1 MRIILNWRHWD
12 AGEALLGAQM
22 AVDTGTPVVPTEE
35 DVELR
40 PHRHK
45 VEEEQP
51 SLLDRYGL
59 AVATITTLV
68 ALLLGWGLG
77 KAGVIGHDAQVA
89 FYVVA
94 YIAGGTFATKTA
106 LTSLWNR
113 NIDVD
118 LLMITAAIGAAIID
132 HWVEGAILLFLFS
145 LGNTLEH
152 YAMGRTYS
160 AIRALM
166 DLRPDEARVLRDGA
180 EAIVPV
186 EELRIDDVVIVKNG
200 ERIAADGQV
209 VRGESAVDQS
219 AITGESM
226 PVVRRAGDGVFAGT
240 INGHGVLHIQV
251 TKLASE
257 STLAKIIQIVETAQ
271 AEKSATQ
278 RFTDRFEGLYAGG
291 VILAAALYA
300 IIPALATD
308 RALSDTFYQAMIL
321 LVVAS
326 PCALVISTPASTLS
340 ALANAARHGILFKGA
355 AHLEDIGVARVVAFD
370 KTGTL
375 TVGRPRMTD
384 LRPVAGVDPDHLL
397 RLTAAVERL
406 SEHPLGA
413 AVVEAAEERRLSL
426 PEAHDGTSIIGRG
439 IEAVIDGDLILA
451 GNEALFLDRGVAVP
465 EELIEEANAL
475 RDDGKSTMFV
485 GIQRDS
491 AIEFLGVLG
500 VADTV
505 RPVAREVIEQL
516 KALGVE
522 KTIILTGDNERAAR
536 AIARQTGV
544 DEFRSQLMPQEKLD
558 IIEEL
563 KRQYGTVI
571 MVGDGVNDAPALAT
585 ASIGIAM
592 GAAGTDVALETAD
605 VVLMADDLTRLPY
618 AVELSRRTRRII
630 RQNLTFALGVIVVLV
645 TGTLFGLTTL
655 PLGVVGHE
663 GSTIVVVSNGLR
675 LLGGGQK
682 RQPTPVGALQ
692 PAGD

>member
-1 MRIILNWRHWD
+1 
-12 AGEALLGAQM
+12 M
-22 AVDTGTPVVPTEE
+22 AIDTDTPVIASIEE
-35 DVELR
+35 HDLR
-40 PHRHK
+40 PHQHK
-45 VEEEQP
+45 VEEERP

-59 AVATITTLV
+59 AVATVTTLI

-77 KAGVIGHDAQVA
+77 RAGVIGHSGQVA

-94 YIAGGTFATKTA
+94 YIAGGTFATRTA

-118 LLMITAAIGAAIID
+118 LLMIVAAIGAAIID

-166 DLRPDEARVLRDGA
+166 DLRPDEARVLRDGT
-180 EAIVPV
+180 ESIVPV
-186 EELRIDDVVIVKNG
+186 EELRLDDVVIIKNG
-200 ERIAADGQV
+200 ERIATDGQV

-240 INGHGVLHIQV
+240 INGHGVLHVQV
-251 TKLASE
+251 TRLASE

-308 RALSDTFYQAMIL
+308 RTLNETFYQAMIL

-340 ALANAARHGILFKGA
+340 ALANAARQGILFKGA

-384 LRPVAGVDPDHLL
+384 LRPASGVAPEELL

-413 AVVEAAEERRLSL
+413 AVVEAALERRLPV

-439 IEAVIDGDLILA
+439 IEAVVDGDMVLA
-451 GNEALFLDRGVAVP
+451 GNDALFVDRGFAIP
-465 EELIEEANAL
+465 AALIDEANEL
-475 RDDGKSTMFV
+475 RDNGKSTMFV
-485 GIQRDS
+485 GIQHADGVR
-491 AIEFLGVLG
+491 FLGVIG

-544 DEFRSQLMPQEKLD
+544 DEFHSQLMPQEKLD

-645 TGTLFGLTTL
+645 TGTLLGITTL
-655 PLGVVGHE
+655 PLGVIGHE
-663 GSTIVVVSNGLR
+663 GSTIIVVSNGLR
-675 LLGGGQK
+675 LLGGSAPK
-682 RQPTPVGALQ
+682 RRVEPVGALQ

>member
-1 MRIILNWRHWD
+1 
-12 AGEALLGAQM
+12 M
-22 AVDTGTPVVPTEE
+22 AIDTDTPVIASIEE
-35 DVELR
+35 HDLR
-40 PHRHK
+40 PHQHK
-45 VEEEQP
+45 VEEERP

-59 AVATITTLV
+59 AVATVTTLI

-77 KAGVIGHDAQVA
+77 RAGVIGHGGQVA

-94 YIAGGTFATKTA
+94 YIAGGTFATRTA

-118 LLMITAAIGAAIID
+118 LLMIVAAIGAAIID

-166 DLRPDEARVLRDGA
+166 DLRPDEARVLRDGT
-180 EAIVPV
+180 ESIVPV
-186 EELRIDDVVIVKNG
+186 EELRLDDVVIIKNG
-200 ERIAADGQV
+200 ERIATDGQV

-240 INGHGVLHIQV
+240 INGHGVLHVQV
-251 TKLASE
+251 TRLASE

-308 RALSDTFYQAMIL
+308 RTLNETFYQAMIL

-340 ALANAARHGILFKGA
+340 ALANAARQGILFKGA

-384 LRPVAGVDPDHLL
+384 LRPASGVAPEELL

-413 AVVEAAEERRLSL
+413 AVVEAALERRLPV

-439 IEAVIDGDLILA
+439 IEAVVDGDMVLA
-451 GNEALFLDRGVAVP
+451 GNDALFVDRGFAIP
-465 EELIEEANAL
+465 AALIDEANEL
-475 RDDGKSTMFV
+475 RDNGKSTMFV
-485 GIQRDS
+485 GIQHADGVR
-491 AIEFLGVLG
+491 FLGVIG

-544 DEFRSQLMPQEKLD
+544 DEFHSQLMPQEKLD

-645 TGTLFGLTTL
+645 TGTLLGITTL
-655 PLGVVGHE
+655 PLGVIGHE
-663 GSTIVVVSNGLR
+663 GSTIIVVSNGLR
-675 LLGGGQK
+675 LLGGSAPK
-682 RQPTPVGALQ
+682 RRVETVGALQ

>member
-1 MRIILNWRHWD
+1 
-12 AGEALLGAQM
+12 M
-22 AVDTGTPVVPTEE
+22 AIDTDTPVIASIEE
-35 DVELR
+35 HDLR
-40 PHRHK
+40 PHQHK
-45 VEEEQP
+45 VEEERP

-59 AVATITTLV
+59 AVATVTTLI

-77 KAGVIGHDAQVA
+77 RAGVIGHSGQVA

-94 YIAGGTFATKTA
+94 YIAGGTFATRTA

-118 LLMITAAIGAAIID
+118 LLMIVAAIGAAIID

-166 DLRPDEARVLRDGA
+166 DLRPDEARVLRDGT
-180 EAIVPV
+180 ESIVPV
-186 EELRIDDVVIVKNG
+186 EELRLDDVVIIKNG
-200 ERIAADGQV
+200 ERIATDGQV

-240 INGHGVLHIQV
+240 INGHGVLHVQV
-251 TKLASE
+251 TRLASE

-308 RALSDTFYQAMIL
+308 RTLNETFYQAMIL

-340 ALANAARHGILFKGA
+340 ALANAARQGILFKGA

-384 LRPVAGVDPDHLL
+384 LRPASGVAPEELL

-413 AVVEAAEERRLSL
+413 AVVEAALERRLPV

-439 IEAVIDGDLILA
+439 IEAVVDGDMVLA
-451 GNEALFLDRGVAVP
+451 GNDALFVDRGFAIP
-465 EELIEEANAL
+465 AALIDEANEL
-475 RDDGKSTMFV
+475 RDNGKSTMFV
-485 GIQRDS
+485 GIQHADGVR
-491 AIEFLGVLG
+491 FLGVIG

-544 DEFRSQLMPQEKLD
+544 DEFHSQLMPQEKLD

-645 TGTLFGLTTL
+645 TGTLLGITTL
-655 PLGVVGHE
+655 PLGVIGHE
-663 GSTIVVVSNGLR
+663 GSTIIVVSNGLR
-675 LLGGGQK
+675 LLGGSAPK
-682 RQPTPVGALQ
+682 RRVETVGALQ

>member
-1 MRIILNWRHWD
+1 
-12 AGEALLGAQM
+12 M
-22 AVDTGTPVVPTEE
+22 AIDTGTPVVAST
-35 DVELR
+35 DDTELR
-40 PHRHK
+40 PHRHPR
-45 VEEEQP
+45 EEERP

-59 AVATITTLV
+59 AAATITTLV

-77 KAGVIGHDAQVA
+77 KAGVIGHDVQVA
-89 FYVVA
+89 FYVVS
-94 YIAGGTFATKTA
+94 YIAGGTFATKAA

-113 NIDVD
+113 HIDVD
-118 LLMITAAIGAAIID
+118 LLMILAAIGAAIID

-152 YAMGRTYS
+152 FAMGRTYS

-166 DLRPDEARVLRDGA
+166 DLRPDEARVLRDGV
-180 EAIVPV
+180 ESIVPV
-186 EELRIDDVVIVKNG
+186 EELRLDDVVIVKNG

-240 INGHGVLHIQV
+240 INGHGVLHITV

-300 IIPALATD
+300 VIPALVTD

-384 LRPVAGVDPDHLL
+384 LRPAAGVDPDHLL

-413 AVVEAAEERRLSL
+413 AVVEAAEERRLPL
-426 PEAHDGTSIIGRG
+426 PEAHDGTSLIGRG
-439 IEAVIDGDLILA
+439 IEAVVDGDLVLA
-451 GNEALFLDRGVAVP
+451 GNDALFVDRGFAVP
-465 EELIEEANAL
+465 EALVAEANEL

-485 GIQRDS
+485 GIQRDTTV
-491 AIEFLGVLG
+491 EFLGVIG

-505 RPVAREVIEQL
+505 QIGRASCRERV
-516 KALGVE
+516 
-522 KTIILTGDNERAAR
+522 
-536 AIARQTGV
+536 
-544 DEFRSQLMPQEKLD
+544 
-558 IIEEL
+558 
-563 KRQYGTVI
+563 
-571 MVGDGVNDAPALAT
+571 
-585 ASIGIAM
+585 
-592 GAAGTDVALETAD
+592 
-605 VVLMADDLTRLPY
+605 
-618 AVELSRRTRRII
+618 
-630 RQNLTFALGVIVVLV
+630 
-645 TGTLFGLTTL
+645 
-655 PLGVVGHE
+655 
-663 GSTIVVVSNGLR
+663 
-675 LLGGGQK
+675 
-682 RQPTPVGALQ
+682 
-692 PAGD
+692 

>member
-1 MRIILNWRHWD
+1 
-12 AGEALLGAQM
+12 M
-22 AVDTGTPVVPTEE
+22 AIDTDTPVIASIEE
-35 DVELR
+35 HDLR
-40 PHRHK
+40 PHQHK
-45 VEEEQP
+45 VEEERP

-59 AVATITTLV
+59 AVATVTTLI

-77 KAGVIGHDAQVA
+77 RAGVIGHGGQVA

-94 YIAGGTFATKTA
+94 YIAGGTFATRTA

-118 LLMITAAIGAAIID
+118 LLMIVAAIGAAIID

-166 DLRPDEARVLRDGA
+166 DLRPDEARVLRDGT
-180 EAIVPV
+180 ESIVPV
-186 EELRIDDVVIVKNG
+186 EELRLDDVVIIKNG
-200 ERIAADGQV
+200 ERIATDGQV

-240 INGHGVLHIQV
+240 INGHGVLHVQV
-251 TKLASE
+251 TRLASE

-308 RALSDTFYQAMIL
+308 RTLNETFYQAMIL

-340 ALANAARHGILFKGA
+340 ALANAARQGILFKGA

-384 LRPVAGVDPDHLL
+384 LRPASGVAPEELL

-413 AVVEAAEERRLSL
+413 AVVEAALERRLPV

-439 IEAVIDGDLILA
+439 IEAVVDGDMVLA
-451 GNEALFLDRGVAVP
+451 GNDALFVDRGFAIP
-465 EELIEEANAL
+465 AALIDEANEL
-475 RDDGKSTMFV
+475 RDNGKSTMFV
-485 GIQRDS
+485 GIQHADGVR
-491 AIEFLGVLG
+491 FLGVIG

-544 DEFRSQLMPQEKLD
+544 DEFHSQLMPQEKLD

-645 TGTLFGLTTL
+645 TGTLLGITTL
-655 PLGVVGHE
+655 PLGVIGHE
-663 GSTIVVVSNGLR
+663 GSTIIVVSNGLR
-675 LLGGGQK
+675 LLGGSAPK
-682 RQPTPVGALQ
+682 RRVEPVGALQ

>member
-1 MRIILNWRHWD
+1 
-12 AGEALLGAQM
+12 
-22 AVDTGTPVVPTEE
+22 
-35 DVELR
+35 
-40 PHRHK
+40 
-45 VEEEQP
+45 
-51 SLLDRYGL
+51 
-59 AVATITTLV
+59 ATR
-68 ALLLGWGLG
+68 
-77 KAGVIGHDAQVA
+77 
-89 FYVVA
+89 
-94 YIAGGTFATKTA
+94 TA

-118 LLMITAAIGAAIID
+118 LLMIVAAIGAAIID

-166 DLRPDEARVLRDGA
+166 DLRPDEARVLRDGT
-180 EAIVPV
+180 ESIVPV
-186 EELRIDDVVIVKNG
+186 EELRLDDVVIIKNG
-200 ERIAADGQV
+200 ERIATDGQV

-240 INGHGVLHIQV
+240 INGHGVLHVQV
-251 TKLASE
+251 TRLASE

-308 RALSDTFYQAMIL
+308 RTLNETFYQAMIL

-340 ALANAARHGILFKGA
+340 ALANAARQGILFKGA

-384 LRPVAGVDPDHLL
+384 LRPASGVAPEELL

-413 AVVEAAEERRLSL
+413 AVVEAALERRLPV

-439 IEAVIDGDLILA
+439 IEAVVDGDMVLA
-451 GNEALFLDRGVAVP
+451 GNDALFVDRGFAIP
-465 EELIEEANAL
+465 AALIDEANEL
-475 RDDGKSTMFV
+475 RDNGKSTMFV
-485 GIQRDS
+485 GIQHADGVR
-491 AIEFLGVLG
+491 FLGVIG

-544 DEFRSQLMPQEKLD
+544 DEFHSQLMPQEKLD

-563 KRQYGTVI
+563 KRQYGTV
-571 MVGDGVNDAPALAT
+571 
-585 ASIGIAM
+585 
-592 GAAGTDVALETAD
+592 
-605 VVLMADDLTRLPY
+605 
-618 AVELSRRTRRII
+618 
-630 RQNLTFALGVIVVLV
+630 
-645 TGTLFGLTTL
+645 
-655 PLGVVGHE
+655 
-663 GSTIVVVSNGLR
+663 
-675 LLGGGQK
+675 
-682 RQPTPVGALQ
+682 
-692 PAGD
+692 